1 MTSTSR
7 TPLVTRT
14 IRRTGIV
21 AVAVGIVALAT
32 AACAPPPAPKEVV
45 EPAQSVETSN
55 GLVVNGEQI
64 ADKEL
69 WDAAVAEGGINLYT
83 GYTENTEAAL
93 LGQFTA
99 DTGLRVNVVRLTPNR
114 LYERI
119 SAEYGAGKLKA
130 DVVRTSDSGFA
141 SSLSDKGV
149 FQPYTPDTAKNLHE
163 DVVFDNGNYY
173 RTFDPIYTFGYN
185 SAIVSKENAP
195 TSWTVMT
202 DPTMNGKIGIAQVG
216 AGGSAL
222 ALTRFQRS
230 VLGDDFLTAYAAN
243 RPRIFDSLGAELDSL
258 ARGEV
263 QVGTT
268 VVSAVNLAQARNA
281 PVQFVIPKEGFAVY
295 DYYTGIASTATNI
308 NAAKVFMNWNLSLRG
323 QNVFRELGEYS
334 VRTDVDPPLI
344 LGEQF
349 PPFESDQVHRILPP
363 DAKGYAK
370 EDQAMWNSLFG
381 YNE

>member
-1 MTSTSR
+1 MTST
-7 TPLVTRT
+7 TRT
-14 IRRTGIV
+14 IRRTGVLAIAAGLV
-21 AVAVGIVALAT
+21 AMAT

-45 EPAQSVETSN
+45 KPAETVDTSN

-64 ADKEL
+64 ADKQL
-69 WDAAVAEGGINLYT
+69 WDAAVAEGSITLYT

-93 LGQFTA
+93 LKQFKA
-99 DTGLRVNVVRLTPNR
+99 DTGLAVNVVRLTPNR
-114 LYERI
+114 LFERI

-141 SSLSDKGV
+141 SALSEKGV
-149 FQPYTPDTAKNLHE
+149 FQPYTPATATNLQD
-163 DVVFDNGNYY
+163 DVVFDGGNYY
-173 RTFDPIYTFGYN
+173 RTFNPIYTFGYN
-185 SAIVSKENAP
+185 NAIVTPEEAP
-195 TSWTVMT
+195 TSWEVMI
-202 DPTMNGKIGIAQVG
+202 DPEMKGKIGIAQVG

-222 ALTRFQRS
+222 ALTRFQRA

-268 VVSAVNLAQARNA
+268 VVSAVNLAQARND

-334 VRTDVDPPLI
+334 VRTDVDPPFI

-349 PPFESDQVHRILPP
+349 PEFDSEQVHRILPP
-363 DAKGYAK
+363 DAKGFAK

>member
-1 MTSTSR
+1 MKSFTVS
-7 TPLVTRT
+7 L
-14 IRRTGIV
+14 RRTAAL
-21 AVAVGIVALAT
+21 AVATGLVVLAS

-45 EPAQSVETSN
+45 QPAKTIDKSD
-55 GLVVNGEQI
+55 GLVINGERI
-64 ADKEL
+64 ADKQT
-69 WDAAVAEGGINLYT
+69 WDAAAAEGSISLYT
-83 GYTENTEAAL
+83 GYTENTEAAVL
-93 LGQFTA
+93 KQFQA
-99 DTGLRVNVVRLTPNR
+99 DTGLKVNVVRLTPNR

-119 SAEYGAGKLKA
+119 SAEYGAERLKA
-130 DVVRTSDSGFA
+130 DVVRISDSGFV
-141 SSLSDKGV
+141 SSLSQKGV
-149 FQPYTPDTAKNLHE
+149 FQPYTPKTANNLHD
-163 DVVFDNGNYY
+163 DVVFDDGNYY

-185 SAIVSKENAP
+185 NAIIPADEAP
-195 TSWTVMT
+195 TSWSVMT
-202 DPTMNGKIGIAQVG
+202 DPAMRGKIGIAQVG

-230 VLGDDFLTAYAAN
+230 VLGDEFLTAYAGN

-295 DYYTGIASTATNI
+295 DYYTGVASTATNV
-308 NAAKVFMNWNLSLRG
+308 NAAKVFMNWNLSQRG

-334 VRTDVDPPLI
+334 VRTDVEAPYI

-349 PPFESDQVHRILPP
+349 PPFESEQVHRVLPAE
-363 DAKGYAK
+363 AKGYAK
-370 EDQAMWNSLFG
+370 EDQQMWNSLFG

>member
-1 MTSTSR
+1 MD
-7 TPLVTRT
+7 
-14 IRRTGIV
+14 
-21 AVAVGIVALAT
+21 
-32 AACAPPPAPKEVV
+32 
-45 EPAQSVETSN
+45 TSN

-64 ADKEL
+64 ADQQL
-69 WDAAVAEGGINLYT
+69 WAAAEAEGSLNLYT

-93 LGQFTA
+93 LKQFTA
-99 DTGLRVNVVRLTPNR
+99 DTGIKVNVVRLTPNR

-141 SSLSDKGV
+141 SSLSEKGV
-149 FQPYTPDTAKNLHE
+149 FQPYTPETAQNLHE
-163 DVVFDNGNYY
+163 DVVFDGGNYY
-173 RTFDPIYTFGYN
+173 RTFNPIYTFGYN
-185 SAIVSKENAP
+185 SAIVSKEDAP

-202 DPTMNGKIGIAQVG
+202 DPAMNGKIGIAQVG

-230 VLGDDFLTAYAAN
+230 VLGDDFLIAYAAN

-295 DYYTGIASTATNI
+295 DYYTGIASTATHL

>member
-1 MTSTSR
+1 MTSTTR
-7 TPLVTRT
+7 TPLVTRS
-14 IRRTGIV
+14 IRRAATL
-21 AVAVGIVALAT
+21 AVAVGIVAMAT

-45 EPAQSVETSN
+45 EPAQSIETSN

-64 ADKEL
+64 ADQQL
-69 WDAAVAEGGINLYT
+69 WAAAEAEGSINLYT

-93 LGQFTA
+93 LKQFTA
-99 DTGLRVNVVRLTPNR
+99 DTGIKVNVVRLTPNR
-114 LYERI
+114 LFERI

-141 SSLSDKGV
+141 SALSEKGV
-149 FQPYTPDTAKNLHE
+149 FQPYTPETAHQPARGCRLRRRQLLPHVQPDLHLRIQQRDHFRGGGADLLDGDDRPGDE
-163 DVVFDNGNYY
+163 
-173 RTFDPIYTFGYN
+173 
-185 SAIVSKENAP
+185 
-195 TSWTVMT
+195 
-202 DPTMNGKIGIAQVG
+202 GKIGIAQVG

-230 VLGDDFLTAYAAN
+230 VLGDEFLTAYAAN

-295 DYYTGIASTATNI
+295 DYYTGIASTATNL

-334 VRTDVDPPLI
+334 VRTDVEPPLI

-349 PPFESDQVHRILPP
+349 PDFESEQVHRILPP

>member
-1 MTSTSR
+1 MWPDMTRFT
-7 TPLVTRT
+7 
-14 IRRTGIV
+14 RRTV
-21 AVAVGIVALAT
+21 LRAAAVTVAAAVAAT
-32 AACAPPPAPKEVV
+32 TTACAAPPPPKEVV
-45 EPAQSVETSN
+45 EPAASIETSN
-55 GLVVNGEQI
+55 GLVIDGEQI

-69 WDAAVAEGGINLYT
+69 WDAAVAEGGITLYT

-93 LGQFTA
+93 LKQFKA
-99 DTGLRVNVVRLTPNR
+99 DTGLKVSVVRLTPNR

-119 SAEYGAGKLKA
+119 SAEHGADRLKA
-130 DVVRTSDSGFA
+130 DVVRISDSGFV
-141 SSLSDKGV
+141 SSLSEKGV
-149 FQPYTPDTAKNLHE
+149 FQPYTPSTATNLHD
-163 DVVFDNGNYY
+163 DVVFDGGNYY

-185 SAIVSKENAP
+185 NAIIPADEAP
-195 TSWTVMT
+195 TSWSVMT
-202 DPTMNGKIGIAQVG
+202 DPEMRGKIGIAQVG

-230 VLGDDFLTAYAAN
+230 VLGDEFLTAYAGN

-295 DYYTGIASTATNI
+295 DYYTGVASTATNV
-308 NAAKVFMNWNLSLRG
+308 NAARVFLNWNLSQRG

-334 VRTDVDPPLI
+334 VRTDVEAPNI

-349 PPFESDQVHRILPP
+349 PAFESEQVHRVLPAE
-363 DAKGYAK
+363 AKGYAK
-370 EDQAMWNSLFG
+370 EDQQMWNSLFG

>member
-1 MTSTSR
+1 MTSSTR
-7 TPLVTRT
+7 TFTGT
-14 IRRTGIV
+14 IRRTGIL
-21 AVAVGIVALAT
+21 AVAAGIVALAST
-32 AACAPPPAPKEVV
+32 ACAPPPAPKEVV
-45 EPAQSVETSN
+45 EKAKTIDTSN

-64 ADKEL
+64 ADKKL
-69 WDAAVAEGGINLYT
+69 WDAAAAEGSINLYT

-93 LGQFTA
+93 LKQFKA
-99 DTGLRVNVVRLTPNR
+99 DTGLQVNVVRLTPNR

-119 SAEYGAGKLKA
+119 SAEYGAGKLRA

-141 SSLSDKGV
+141 SSLSGKGV
-149 FQPYTPDTAKNLHE
+149 FQPYTPGTAQNLHE
-163 DVVFDNGNYY
+163 DVVFDGGNYY

-185 SAIVSKENAP
+185 NAIVSAEDAP

-202 DPTMNGKIGIAQVG
+202 DPAMRGKIGIAQVG

-230 VLGDDFLTAYAAN
+230 VLGDEFLTAYAAN

-281 PVQFVIPKEGFAVY
+281 PVQFVIPQEGFAVY
-295 DYYTGIASTATNI
+295 DYYTGIASTATHL
-308 NAAKVFMNWNLSLRG
+308 NAAKVFLNWNLSLRG
-323 QNVFRELGEYS
+323 QNVFRQLGEYS

-349 PPFESDQVHRILPP
+349 PEFESDQVHRVLPP